1 MTNDQNIHFKVKLD
15 CKLGDKVALF
25 MHRGALLAATM
36 LYNAYEASKEY
47 LIGTGPELY
56 AEQWIFNFI
65 VFSNEEFD
73 DLVMTYFIKI
83 LIGAQNGE

>member
-1 MTNDQNIHFKVKLD
+1 MVDFTVKLD
-15 CKLGDKVALF
+15 CKLGDTTALLE
-25 MHRGALLAATM
+25 HRGALLAASV
-36 LYNAYEASKEY
+36 LYNSYMASKET

-65 VFSNEEFD
+65 AFSNEEFD

-83 LIGAQNGE
+83 LQGVQNGK